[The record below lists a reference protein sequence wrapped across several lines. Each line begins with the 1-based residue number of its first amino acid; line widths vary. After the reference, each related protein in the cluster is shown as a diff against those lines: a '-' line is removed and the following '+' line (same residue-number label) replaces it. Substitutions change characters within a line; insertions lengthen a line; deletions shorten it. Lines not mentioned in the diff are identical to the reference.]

1 MRTLVILIALALI
14 FIAGK
19 RLWRSSRPV
28 EKLPGK
34 QGQMVQCAHCGIYIP
49 VQEALSHGSR
59 YYCSADHRDAAAG
72 PDT

>member
-14 FIAGK
+14 FMVGK
-19 RLWRSSRPV
+19 RLWRSSRPA

-49 VQEALSHGSR
+49 SQEALARGKR
-59 YYCSADHRDAAAG
+59 YYCSAAHRDAAAG

>member
-1 MRTLVILIALALI
+1 MRSLDIIIALALI
-14 FIAGK
+14 FMVGK
-19 RLWRSSRPV
+19 RLWQSSRPPAQ
-28 EKLPGK
+28 LPGK

>member
-14 FIAGK
+14 FIVGK
-19 RLWRSSRPV
+19 RLWRSSRPP

-49 VQEALSHGSR
+49 SQEALSRGSR
-59 YYCSADHRDAAAG
+59 YYCSATHRDADSSQDA
-72 PDT
+72 